1 MDTVRL
7 TGKLAF
13 AERPPCRPTRLHRE
27 HVVRG
32 KQERVLLHGDERRHE
47 TVQACD
53 SRIRHV
59 FVPARLQQFARLR
72 GKQPSTVLGKELQR
86 LLEVAYRLAKARTDS
101 LSRFLQLSEIVP
113 FKQHATLACHSV
125 GELAQDAAVPR
136 VRKRVEIRL
145 HAVAHTQ
152 RQHGRRGDCQAYQ
165 DGPTCREPSRSQ
177 GGLHW

>member
-13 AERPPCRPTRLHRE
+13 AERPPCRPTRLHGE

-32 KQERVLLHGDERRHE
+32 KQERVLFHGDERRHE
-47 TVQACD
+47 SVQSRD
-53 SRIRHV
+53 GRIRHV
-59 FVPARLQQFARLR
+59 LVLASLQQFARLR
-72 GKQPSTVLGKELQR
+72 RKQSRAVLGKEPQR
-86 LLEVAYRLAKARTDS
+86 LLEVACRLAEARTDS
-101 LSRFLQLSEIVP
+101 LCRFLQLSEIVP
-113 FKQHATLACHSV
+113 FKQHASLACHSV

-145 HAVAHTQ
+145 HAVARAQ